1 MTLIIN
7 GEQQTAADDL
17 SIADLLATF
26 GYPDQG
32 VAVAVDGAVVPRS
45 SWHRPITAGAAVE
58 IVTAVQ
64 GG

>member
-45 SWHRPITAGAAVE
+45 SWHRPITAGAAV
-58 IVTAVQ
+58 
-64 GG
+64 

>member
-32 VAVAVDGAVVPRS
+32 VAVAVDGEIAGEGRAFDFEA
-45 SWHRPITAGAAVE
+45 RPSLLTVYGP
-58 IVTAVQ
+58 
-64 GG
+64 GGVG